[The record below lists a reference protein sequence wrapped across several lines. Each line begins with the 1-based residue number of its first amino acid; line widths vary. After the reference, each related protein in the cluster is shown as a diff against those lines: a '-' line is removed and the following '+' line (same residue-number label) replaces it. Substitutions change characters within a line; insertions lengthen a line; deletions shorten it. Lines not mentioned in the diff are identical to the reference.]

1 MKKIKWLLSVMA
13 LVLALA
19 GETVLLL
26 RAHER
31 YVQTQRQAYAGE
43 LSEEILTLSASLRMG
58 EAEHFDEAL
67 ARYSATE
74 EKILPFLTSEEQAKL
89 SDYSTALGAPETR
102 ALLNRNE
109 LYIKLNTL
117 LKDGE
122 KLSEAESLLDQ
133 AESLLDQAENQ
144 PELTKLKDALHEL
157 EGCKV
162 YCSSENYREIEKT
175 LKDEAEK
182 LKQSTTEL
190 EQENT
195 ERLGSEAMLEWLD
208 MLK

>member
-1 MKKIKWLLSVMA
+1 MKKIKWLLLVMV

-26 RAHER
+26 RARER
-31 YVQTQRQAYAGE
+31 YIQTQRQAYAGE

-58 EAEHFDEAL
+58 EAEHFDDAL
-67 ARYSATE
+67 ARYDATE

-89 SDYSTALGAPETR
+89 SDYSTALEAPETR
-102 ALLNRNE
+102 ELLNRNE
-109 LYIKLNTL
+109 LNIKLNTL
-117 LKDGE
+117 LEDGE
-122 KLSEAESLLDQ
+122 KLSE

-175 LKDEAEK
+175 LKGETEK
-182 LKQSTTEL
+182 LKQATTEL

>member
-31 YVQTQRQAYAGE
+31 YVQTQRQTYAGE

-58 EAEHFDEAL
+58 ESEHFNDAL
-67 ARYSATE
+67 ARYAATE

-89 SDYSTALGAPETR
+89 SDYSTALEAPETR

-109 LYIKLNTL
+109 LCIKL
-117 LKDGE
+117 K
-122 KLSEAESLLDQ
+122 KLSE

-157 EGCKV
+157 ESCKV

-182 LKQSTTEL
+182 LKQATTEL
-190 EQENT
+190 EQEST

>member
-26 RAHER
+26 RARER
-31 YVQTQRQAYAGE
+31 YIQTQRQTYAGE

-58 EAEHFDEAL
+58 EAEHLDEAL

-74 EKILPFLTSEEQAKL
+74 EKILPFLTSEEQVKL

-102 ALLNRNE
+102 ELLDRNE

-117 LKDGE
+117 LEDGE
-122 KLSEAESLLDQ
+122 ELSEAESLLDR
-133 AESLLDQAENQ
+133 AENQ

-182 LKQSTTEL
+182 LKQVSAEL

>member
-31 YVQTQRQAYAGE
+31 YVQTQRQTYAGE

-58 EAEHFDEAL
+58 ESEHFNDAL
-67 ARYSATE
+67 ARYAATE

-89 SDYSTALGAPETR
+89 SDYSTALEAPETR

-109 LYIKLNTL
+109 LCIKLNTL
-117 LKDGE
+117 LEDGE
-122 KLSEAESLLDQ
+122 KLNKMSATLNEEFSGCAVKSISEYII
-133 AESLLDQAENQ
+133 
-144 PELTKLKDALHEL
+144 KDSDCIY
-157 EGCKV
+157 G
-162 YCSSENYREIEKT
+162 
-175 LKDEAEK
+175 
-182 LKQSTTEL
+182 
-190 EQENT
+190 
-195 ERLGSEAMLEWLD
+195 RL
-208 MLK
+208 

>member
-1 MKKIKWLLSVMA
+1 MKRIKWLLSVMV

-26 RAHER
+26 RAHKR

-58 EAEHFDEAL
+58 EAEHFNDAL
-67 ARYSATE
+67 ARYAATE

-89 SDYSTALGAPETR
+89 SDYSTALEAPETR

-109 LYIKLNTL
+109 LCIKLNTL
-117 LKDGE
+117 LEDGE
-122 KLSEAESLLDQ
+122 KLSE

-157 EGCKV
+157 ESCKV
-162 YCSSENYREIEKT
+162 YCLSENYREIEKT

-182 LKQSTTEL
+182 LKQVSAEL
-190 EQENT
+190 EQEST
-195 ERLGSEAMLEWLD
+195 EHLGSEAMLEWLD

>member
-109 LYIKLNTL
+109 LCIKLDTL
-117 LKDGE
+117 LEDGE
-122 KLSEAESLLDQ
+122 KLSE

-157 EGCKV
+157 ESCKV

-182 LKQSTTEL
+182 LKQVSAEL

>member
-26 RAHER
+26 RARER
-31 YVQTQRQAYAGE
+31 YIQTQRQAYAGE

-58 EAEHFDEAL
+58 EAERFNDAL
-67 ARYSATE
+67 ARYATTE

-89 SDYSTALGAPETR
+89 SDYSTALEAPETR
-102 ALLNRNE
+102 ALLDRNE
-109 LYIKLNTL
+109 LYIKLDTL
-117 LKDGE
+117 LEDGE

-133 AESLLDQAENQ
+133 AENQ
-144 PELTKLKDALHEL
+144 PELTELKEALRGL

-162 YCSSENYREIEKT
+162 YCSSENYREIEKA

-182 LKQSTTEL
+182 LKQATTEL
-190 EQENT
+190 EQENA

>member
-26 RAHER
+26 RARER
-31 YVQTQRQAYAGE
+31 YIQTQRQTYADE

-58 EAEHFDEAL
+58 EAEHFNDAL

-74 EKILPFLTSEEQAKL
+74 EKILPFLASKEQAKL
-89 SDYSTALGAPETR
+89 SDYSTALEAPETR
-102 ALLNRNE
+102 ELLNRNE

-117 LKDGE
+117 LEDGE

-133 AESLLDQAENQ
+133 AENRS
-144 PELTKLKDALHEL
+144 ELTKLKDTLHEL
-157 EGCKV
+157 ESCKV

-175 LKDEAEK
+175 LKGETEK
-182 LKQSTTEL
+182 LKQATTEL
-190 EQENT
+190 EQEST

>member
-1 MKKIKWLLSVMA
+1 MKRIKWLLPVMT

-31 YVQTQRQAYAGE
+31 YVQTQRQTYAGE

-58 EAEHFDEAL
+58 ESEHFNDAL

-109 LYIKLNTL
+109 LYIKLNTVL
-117 LKDGE
+117 EDGE

-133 AESLLDQAENQ
+133 AENQ
-144 PELTKLKDALHEL
+144 PELTELKEALRGL
-157 EGCKV
+157 ESCKV
-162 YCSSENYREIEKT
+162 YCSSENYHEIEKA

-182 LKQSTTEL
+182 LKQATTEL
-190 EQENT
+190 EQESI

>member
-31 YVQTQRQAYAGE
+31 YVQTQRQTYAGE

-58 EAEHFDEAL
+58 EAEHFDDAL

-89 SDYSTALGAPETR
+89 SDYSTALEAPETR

-109 LYIKLNTL
+109 LCIKLNTL
-117 LKDGE
+117 LEDGE
-122 KLSEAESLLDQ
+122 KLSE

-157 EGCKV
+157 ESCKV
-162 YCSSENYREIEKT
+162 YCLSENYREIEKT

-182 LKQSTTEL
+182 LKQVSAEL
-190 EQENT
+190 EQEST
-195 ERLGSEAMLEWLD
+195 EHLGSEAMLEWLD

>member
-31 YVQTQRQAYAGE
+31 YVQTQRQTYAGE

-58 EAEHFDEAL
+58 ESEHFNDAL
-67 ARYSATE
+67 ARYAATE

-102 ALLNRNE
+102 ELLNRNE

-117 LKDGE
+117 LEDGE

-133 AESLLDQAENQ
+133 AENQ
-144 PELTKLKDALHEL
+144 PELMGLKDALHEL
-157 EGCKV
+157 ESCKV

-175 LKDEAEK
+175 LKDETEK
-182 LKQSTTEL
+182 LKQATTEL